1 MNWLQYTLA
10 IASAAGLAVFYTLMA
25 LLKNSPQKKLGKA
38 FRMPDVRRY
47 YSAETLYKTFGEAGE
62 SGRPQMRRYWTYDFG
77 LMACL
82 TVLMI
87 LATMNIA
94 ARGTWIYALMISLSM
109 VRTMVDAGE
118 DVLLLSLLHSYPK
131 RREDTA
137 WITGIVTAT
146 KHALLLVWVALL
158 FFLLLI
164 KAFV

>member
-1 MNWLQYTLA
+1 MNWFELAIA
-10 IASAAGLAVFYTLMA
+10 IASAAGLAAFYALMTI
-25 LLKNSPQKKLGKA
+25 LKNSPQKKLGKSL
-38 FRMPDVRRY
+38 RMPDVRRY
-47 YSAETLYKTFGEAGE
+47 YSSDALYQIFDEAGE
-62 SGRPQMRRYWTYDFG
+62 GGRPQLRRYWAYDFG

-87 LATMNIA
+87 VITMNIA

-109 VRTMVDAGE
+109 VRTLVDAGE

-146 KHALLLVWVALL
+146 KHALLLVWVVLL